1 MLTSVGPQDSPT
13 FLHGRPEQVSFDLVF
28 NKQPFEKDHKDDD
41 NTEHLK
47 SGIRLKAQA
56 VSLTD
61 AVRSDVQIGPVAIH
75 VSRKEYRDDEYHVEA
90 VFDISEFQKSATEK
104 LLSAQLV
111 VKEDLID

>member
-1 MLTSVGPQDSPT
+1 
-13 FLHGRPEQVSFDLVF
+13 
-28 NKQPFEKDHKDDD
+28 
-41 NTEHLK
+41 
-47 SGIRLKAQA
+47 
-56 VSLTD
+56 LTD